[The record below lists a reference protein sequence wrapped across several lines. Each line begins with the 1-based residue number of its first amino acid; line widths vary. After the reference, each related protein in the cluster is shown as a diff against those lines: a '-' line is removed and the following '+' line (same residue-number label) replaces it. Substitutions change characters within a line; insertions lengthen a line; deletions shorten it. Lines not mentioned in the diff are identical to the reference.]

1 MALSSDL
8 ISQFVKATK
17 DEKETVTETTA
28 YGKIVVK
35 EDGKEYVQLDG
46 SELLTPISTTTVVDD
61 GDRVMVTIKNHTAI
75 VTGDLTNPSA
85 SNKDVTEIG
94 SKISEFEIIIAD
106 KVTTEQL
113 EAEIA
118 RIEQLRTEEL
128 EATNAKI
135 ETLEGKVAKI
145 DEIEADMVTVSG
157 KVTANEADITTLR
170 ADIADFK
177 DVTAGRVDAVEGEFN
192 TLKSDYATFES
203 TVTTK
208 LEAAEADIKNL
219 DAEKL
224 DVETA
229 DAKYATID
237 FSNIGEAA
245 IEKLFSDSGIIK
257 DLIMSDGK
265 VTGELVGVTIKGDI
279 IEGNTVKADKLV
291 ILGEDGLYYKLN
303 VDALGETT
311 ASGDEKYQNGLD
323 GSAILAESITA
334 EKIAVDD
341 LVAFGATIGGFHIN
355 EDAIYSGVKNSMTNA
370 TPGIHLSDDG
380 QVNIGD
386 QNNFFKYYID
396 ENGQYKLEIQADT
409 LRFGSSNTTIEEYI
423 ENAKEP
429 ISLVTDKDTE
439 LVIDDGVKIIE
450 FSVDGKST
458 QETRSGIN
466 QLMSFEDGET
476 SYFSSLAN
484 NKNSDTDY
492 WKTVPLADNWVHA
505 ECDLT
510 GRTTTNNSYLNFFI
524 SLNKLPNLKTS
535 TTYTIVI
542 EFRNV
547 NITKMQSNLYL
558 GQTHGTADAVF
569 TSAVTLSQSPI
580 SKGETL
586 KYTISTYSTFSSSSL
601 IALRNFQ
608 TIIPGDK
615 FSYDIRVSILEG
627 DYTNTDYVYEPFG
640 VSPSPDYPSEIV
652 SVGYENLYKG
662 PDSCANNGITF
673 TKNSDGT
680 YNINGTST
688 AQANAYSW
696 ISIEDSKLID
706 GETYIVHVNQDLPT
720 GVYVLVEQYNGSTW
734 QRSLIDN
741 LNIAKQIDL
750 TDTTQIRFGIRVNSG
765 YTIDTHNIAI
775 MLERGSAKHS
785 YIPYGKTGVEVIHQS
800 RNYFPNTDKYAEYGV
815 WTGALDDT
823 NSLNGYPSVITVS
836 AWAGPYLNLK
846 KIIAN
851 TNLKIGDTVTYS
863 IYFKTNFTPTRN
875 MGFTLY
881 RATSSNSGSLVV
893 PMADVTPGKWI
904 RIKMTFTLNEY
915 SLTAERA
922 RLEADYYDTSDP
934 YYFGNNRENKIYFAC
949 PQLEKG
955 SVMTDWVANFSNS
968 TVFELDEPLR
978 SLPNGVKDIA
988 YVNHGK
994 LYVDRY
1000 VGSVVADGTNIVAV
1014 GTNYANLY
1022 FVRSTAYSTQ
1032 YGLSNNFINAVISSI
1047 KDNQSAN
1054 NYLQIGEFTTR
1065 NSSTKDRFYFKISL
1079 TTVDEVNAW
1088 LAENNTEFTY
1098 ELATPVTDYIGEV
1111 SIPMYKDE
1119 TNVYYVNDDLTPYIQ
1134 CEYYTLYAER
1144 VADLDQLYS
1153 DETNA
1158 LEQQI
1163 IDQKAEI
1170 LVEAGAIV
1178 QTATKDLVTQTDF
1191 GNYKE
1196 SVSTT
1201 MKTTAEGVFIDLNK
1215 TNEGR
1220 LDTLEGAT
1228 SNINSKLEKYFKF
1241 GDDGLTIGSGDA
1253 AMKLRLDNEDGI
1265 IFEKANG
1272 DRVGYW
1278 DGTNFYTGNIIVR
1291 VEERAQFGNYAYL
1304 PKVDGSLVFT
1314 RVK

>member
-94 SKISEFEIIIAD
+94 NKISEFEIIIAD

-145 DEIEADMVTVSG
+145 DKIETDIIDVSG
-157 KVTANEADITTLR
+157 KVTANEAEIDTLR

-177 DVTAGRVDAVEGEFN
+177 DVTADRVDAVEGEFN

-208 LEAAEADIKNL
+208 LEAAEADIKDL

-224 DVETA
+224 DAETA
-229 DAKYATID
+229 KVTYATID
-237 FSNIGEAA
+237 FANINEAA
-245 IEKLFSDSGIIK
+245 VEKLFSDSGIIK

-303 VDALGETT
+303 IDALGEAA
-311 ASGDEKYQNGLD
+311 ASSDEKYQNGLD

-851 TNLKIGDTVTYS
+851 TNLKVGDTVTYS

-968 TVFELDEPLR
+968 TVFALDEPLR

-988 YVNHGK
+988 YVDHGK

-1000 VGSVVADGTNIVAV
+1000 VGSKILDGSEEWGFSYFSSNGYVYTTISDRKLDNPIVLCDRF
-1014 GTNYANLY
+1014 T
-1022 FVRSTAYSTQ
+1022 RST
-1032 YGLSNNFINAVISSI
+1032 SI
-1047 KDNQSAN
+1047 KADTNTSYTSTYNKAFCVFPSDD
-1054 NYLQIGEFTTR
+1054 IATT
-1065 NSSTKDRFYFKISL
+1065 NAEWL
-1079 TTVDEVNAW
+1079 AW
-1088 LAENNTEFTY
+1088 LAENNMKVIY

-1111 SIPMYKDE
+1111 SIPMYKDK
-1119 TNVYYVNDDLTPYIQ
+1119 TNVYYVNDGLTPYIQ

-1144 VADLDQLYS
+1144 VADLDQLYN

-1163 IDQKAEI
+1163 IEQKAEI

-1178 QTATKDLVTQTDF
+1178 QTATKELVTQTDF

-1220 LDTLEGAT
+1220 LDTLEDST
-1228 SNINSKLEKYFKF
+1228 TDINKKLSKYFSF
-1241 GDDGLTIGSGDA
+1241 TDDGLTIGSGDA